1 RDDASTNSGADGVTV
16 ASNLPTGDAE
26 GAANQSSA
34 QRSEM
39 RESLTFDMSE
49 TQREIA
55 REPGSIRRISV
66 AVLLNGVPQV
76 AGDGRAQLVPRS
88 EEELRALETLVQSAV
103 GFDAARGDSV
113 TVQSMVFDEAARPE
127 MLEAGLFE
135 NLQFDLG
142 RLIQTLVLSGVA
154 LAIAF
159 GLIRPMMRGTTASVA
174 IGDGAA
180 ALPYMSGRSAD
191 ALPGPEADLPLGDDS
206 EPVDLGSMPDF
217 PQIAFPGLDNSF
229 GASDPLDQDPVTRL
243 KRLIEEREEE
253 TVDILRSWMDE
264 DEEGKVR

>member
-1 RDDASTNSGADGVTV
+1 V